1 MTHTHDLK
9 RRAATVALIGALLSV
24 AVSPLAT
31 AEVVTGNVGKL
42 SIAAIQ
48 ADRTVRLVLHKN
60 AGNPFDEVPEDTPPP
75 GGVAG
80 ATFTVDRLG
89 GYDLKDQS
97 VWDSFPAL
105 TVEDTLSAPVIE
117 EYTAVTNSDGDAVF
131 ETLPQ
136 GLYRVRETPPP
147 DPSKD
152 FKVSAPFLIVLPL
165 ADVDGT
171 TWSYDVRVVPKNKPT
186 VIPPGST
193 GSSDGII
200 IPMPIPIPIPGGS
213 GSSSP
218 APTVKESTVPESPQV
233 PTPDP
238 EKGPTKGIARYLP
251 ETGANVVSLSVIG
264 LCLVLLG
271 MFLVRRR
278 RSD

>member
-1 MTHTHDLK
+1 MTRTDDLK
-9 RRAATVALIGALLSV
+9 RRAAAVALIGTLLI
-24 AVSPLAT
+24 AASPIAT

-42 SIAAIQ
+42 SIATIQ

-60 AGNPFDEVPEDTPPP
+60 AANPFDEIPEDIPPP

-105 TVEDTLSAPVIE
+105 TVEDTLSASVIE

-165 ADVDGT
+165 ADVEGT

-200 IPMPIPIPIPGGS
+200 IPIPIPIPVPGGP

-218 APTVKESTVPESPQV
+218 APTAKESTVPESPQG

-238 EKGPTKGIARYLP
+238 EKGPTVGIARYLP

-264 LCLVLLG
+264 LCLVLFG